1 MTKDDRHIIDMT
13 LEGEFVSRPPPPA
26 PPIGTRIMVW
36 AIVAIVLS
44 AAVLIVALTL
54 WFVAMILPV
63 VLAVGLIGWLALRYQ
78 LWRTGGSFVVVRR
91 GPTRR

>member
-1 MTKDDRHIIDMT
+1 
-13 LEGEFVSRPPPPA
+13 
-26 PPIGTRIMVW
+26 MVW

-44 AAVLIVALTL
+44 AAVLIVALAL

-63 VLAVGLIGWLALRYQ
+63 VLAMGLIAWLAFRYQ